1 MAKPV
6 ERPGGKKLTKFTH
19 RLNKTVYLARAAV
32 LRLGRG
38 DPEADGIAAFGFKR
52 STAGAG
58 RWRSYGRNPRFQ
70 NRFGGRTSKQA
81 VTFVAVTPD
90 PFARRRGFAR
100 GSVHRA
106 RPG

>member
-58 RWRSYGRNPRFQ
+58 RWRSYGRNPPVPEPLWRADIKA
-70 NRFGGRTSKQA
+70 GRHLRCGNA
-81 VTFVAVTPD
+81 
-90 PFARRRGFAR
+90 
-100 GSVHRA
+100 
-106 RPG
+106 